1 MSDIDPAF
9 LVEAEIL
16 LQDGYAREAAEL
28 CTRGLVKYPEYFTA
42 YKILTVALEEMGDTV
57 QKDEVIESA
66 PSIVRIRLE
75 ATDDYV
81 EEVQTLTLTQPEE
94 IEVYEPAIEAVVE
107 DVDDYAELEEAESNH
122 ASEEIEEEPEVVEG
136 YEVINEE
143 SDDDVS
149 EVETIELEQ
158 EIEEEQSENS
168 EEVLNKEINKAIR
181 NDKLSAELLHKFT
194 QNKEE
199 LAEEI
204 DIKETLTLAKIYE
217 QQDAYQEALTIYQ
230 QLQDITEDKSK
241 YADKITELTALVSE
255 D

>member
-16 LQDGYAREAAEL
+16 LQDGNAREAAEL

-57 QKDEVIESA
+57 QRDEVIESA
-66 PSIVRIRLE
+66 PNLVRIRLE
-75 ATDDYV
+75 ATGNYV

-94 IEVYEPAIEAVVE
+94 IEVYEPAIELEIE
-107 DVDDYAELEEAESNH
+107 DFDDYAELEEAESSHGN
-122 ASEEIEEEPEVVEG
+122 EETEEEPEVVED

-143 SDDDVS
+143 SDKGTT

-168 EEVLNKEINKAIR
+168 EEILNKEINKAIR
-181 NDKLSAELLHKFT
+181 NDKLNPELLHKFT
-194 QNKEE
+194 KNKEE

-230 QLQDITEDKSK
+230 QLQEITEDKTV

-255 D
+255 G